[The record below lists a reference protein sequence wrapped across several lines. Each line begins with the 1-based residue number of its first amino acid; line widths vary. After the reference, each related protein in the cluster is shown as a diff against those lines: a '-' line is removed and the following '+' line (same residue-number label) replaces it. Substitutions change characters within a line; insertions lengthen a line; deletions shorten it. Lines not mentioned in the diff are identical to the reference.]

1 MTRRSRGGGHMT
13 LRDVSEAAGVSE
25 MTVSRVL
32 RGRAEVSPRTRDRVV
47 EAARRLGYVPNRIA
61 GSLASSSVNLVAVVV
76 PSLSNLVFPELL
88 AGVAEVLEDGPLQ
101 PVVGITGYDLA
112 REETVLFDML
122 SWRPA
127 GVIVAG
133 LEHTEASRAMLA
145 SAGVPVVEV
154 ADVDGD
160 PVDSCVGIS
169 HWRAGYRIGTE
180 IARRGYRAVA
190 LLGSKHAG
198 DHRAR
203 KRQEGVERALS
214 EAGVPVAARAEYRG
228 ASGMAVG
235 RRMTAEVMADAA
247 PDFLWYNN
255 DLTAAGGLLWCLEHG
270 RDVGG
275 ALGLAGFN
283 NFSLLD
289 GLPKR
294 LATVDSARRETGR
307 QAARIVT
314 GATRFDEGDDRR
326 IELVSTFLPGETMR
340 AAG

>member
-1 MTRRSRGGGHMT
+1 MT

-32 RGRAEVSPRTRDRVV
+32 RGRGEVSERTRARVL

-61 GSLASSSVNLVAVVV
+61 GSLASSRVNLVAVVV

-88 AGVAEVLEDGPLQ
+88 AGVSEVLDGTPLQ
-101 PVVGITGYDLA
+101 PVVGTTGYDQA
-112 REETVLFDML
+112 REEEVLFDML
-122 SWRPA
+122 SWRPS

-133 LEHTEASRAMLA
+133 LEHSDAARAMLA
-145 SAGVPVVEV
+145 GAGVPVVEV

-160 PVDSCVGIS
+160 PVDACVGIS

-180 IARRGYRAVA
+180 IARRGYRAVG
-190 LLGSKHAG
+190 LLGSKHEG

-203 KRQEGVERALS
+203 KRTEGVERALA
-214 EAGVPVAARAEYRG
+214 EAGVPVAARAEYKG
-228 ASGMAVG
+228 SSGMAVG
-235 RRMTAEVMADAA
+235 RRMTAEAMGEAKL
-247 PDFLWYNN
+247 DFLWYNN

-270 RDVGG
+270 YDVGG
-275 ALGLAGFN
+275 DLGLAGFN
-283 NFSLLD
+283 NFDLLG

-307 QAARIVT
+307 QAARIVIGET
-314 GATRFDEGDDRR
+314 GFAEGDDRR

-340 AAG
+340 PAG